1 MTQLLNA
8 IPGAL
13 AQGLIWG
20 VMAIGVYIT
29 YKVLDIADLTV
40 DGSLC
45 TGAAVCTMLLL
56 AGHSPWIAM
65 LCAVLAGLLAGTV
78 TGLLHVLL
86 GIPPILAGILTQMVL
101 WSVNLKILGKANQ
114 ALPARS
120 IDVLLTQMNIPAAL
134 PVLLGWAA
142 VLVTLLVLFFSTE
155 LGCALRATGCNPV
168 MSRAQGVNTGLMK
181 VIGLAL
187 SNAVVAMSGGLLCQ
201 YQGYTD
207 VNMGRGAVVI
217 GLAAGDTA
225 PRYYRIRE
233 AEADGF
239 WCGGEMYRV
248 AVLPNGVDG
257 AVRITVNGSVWDDGA
272 LTFVNRTAR
281 SLTVRKTVEGEMGD
295 RSKAFPFTAVLTVD
309 GQAVPFPAGEGY
321 TVSGGQAVFALRH
334 GESLTFTGLPYGGV
348 VTVTETEHAGYTVTN
363 SGRSGDSGA
372 VTLGDGGELVFV
384 NTKRAVPDLGVAGGT
399 LLPAGA
405 LVCCCGGLLLWS
417 RKRRA

>member
-40 DGSLC
+40 AGSLC

-217 GLAAGDTA
+217 GLAAVV
-225 PRYYRIRE
+225 I
-233 AEADGF
+233 
-239 WCGGEMYRV
+239 
-248 AVLPNGVDG
+248 
-257 AVRITVNGSVWDDGA
+257 
-272 LTFVNRTAR
+272 
-281 SLTVRKTVEGEMGD
+281 
-295 RSKAFPFTAVLTVD
+295 
-309 GQAVPFPAGEGY
+309 GQAVLG
-321 TVSGGQAVFALRH
+321 RH
-334 GESLTFTGLPYGGV
+334 GGHMAAQLGGV
-348 VTVTETEHAGYTVTN
+348 VLGAVIYYIVYQVIIFAGFDTDLLKMFSAVVVAVFLGVPHVRDQIRTN
-363 SGRSGDSGA
+363 SRIKK
-372 VTLGDGGELVFV
+372 GG
-384 NTKRAVPDLGVAGGT
+384 
-399 LLPAGA
+399 
-405 LVCCCGGLLLWS
+405 S
-417 RKRRA
+417 RHAENA

>member
-134 PVLLGWAA
+134 PVLLGWAV

-207 VNMGRGAVVI
+207 VNMGRGAAVI
-217 GLAAGDTA
+217 GLAAVV
-225 PRYYRIRE
+225 I
-233 AEADGF
+233 
-239 WCGGEMYRV
+239 
-248 AVLPNGVDG
+248 
-257 AVRITVNGSVWDDGA
+257 
-272 LTFVNRTAR
+272 
-281 SLTVRKTVEGEMGD
+281 
-295 RSKAFPFTAVLTVD
+295 
-309 GQAVPFPAGEGY
+309 GQAVLG
-321 TVSGGQAVFALRH
+321 RH
-334 GESLTFTGLPYGGV
+334 GGHMAAQLGGV
-348 VTVTETEHAGYTVTN
+348 VLGAVIYYIVYQVIIFAGFDTDLLKMFSAVVVAVFLGVPHVRDQIRTN
-363 SGRSGDSGA
+363 SRIKK
-372 VTLGDGGELVFV
+372 GG
-384 NTKRAVPDLGVAGGT
+384 
-399 LLPAGA
+399 
-405 LVCCCGGLLLWS
+405 S
-417 RKRRA
+417 RHAENA

>member
-217 GLAAGDTA
+217 GLAAVV
-225 PRYYRIRE
+225 I
-233 AEADGF
+233 
-239 WCGGEMYRV
+239 
-248 AVLPNGVDG
+248 
-257 AVRITVNGSVWDDGA
+257 
-272 LTFVNRTAR
+272 
-281 SLTVRKTVEGEMGD
+281 
-295 RSKAFPFTAVLTVD
+295 
-309 GQAVPFPAGEGY
+309 GQAVLG
-321 TVSGGQAVFALRH
+321 RH
-334 GESLTFTGLPYGGV
+334 GGHMAAQLGGV
-348 VTVTETEHAGYTVTN
+348 VLGAVIYYIVYQVIIFGGFDTDLLKMFSAVVVAVFLGVPHVRDQIRTN
-363 SGRSGDSGA
+363 SRIKK
-372 VTLGDGGELVFV
+372 GG
-384 NTKRAVPDLGVAGGT
+384 
-399 LLPAGA
+399 
-405 LVCCCGGLLLWS
+405 S
-417 RKRRA
+417 RHAENA

>member
-29 YKVLDIADLTV
+29 YKVLDIADMTV

-217 GLAAGDTA
+217 GLAAVV
-225 PRYYRIRE
+225 I
-233 AEADGF
+233 
-239 WCGGEMYRV
+239 
-248 AVLPNGVDG
+248 
-257 AVRITVNGSVWDDGA
+257 
-272 LTFVNRTAR
+272 
-281 SLTVRKTVEGEMGD
+281 
-295 RSKAFPFTAVLTVD
+295 
-309 GQAVPFPAGEGY
+309 GQAVLG
-321 TVSGGQAVFALRH
+321 RH
-334 GESLTFTGLPYGGV
+334 GGHMAAQLGGV
-348 VTVTETEHAGYTVTN
+348 VLGAVIYYIVYQVIIFAGFDTDLLKMFSAVVVAVFLGVPHVRDQIRTN
-363 SGRSGDSGA
+363 SRIKK
-372 VTLGDGGELVFV
+372 GG
-384 NTKRAVPDLGVAGGT
+384 
-399 LLPAGA
+399 
-405 LVCCCGGLLLWS
+405 S
-417 RKRRA
+417 RHAENA

>member
-45 TGAAVCTMLLL
+45 TGTMLLL

-217 GLAAGDTA
+217 GLAAVV
-225 PRYYRIRE
+225 I
-233 AEADGF
+233 
-239 WCGGEMYRV
+239 
-248 AVLPNGVDG
+248 
-257 AVRITVNGSVWDDGA
+257 
-272 LTFVNRTAR
+272 
-281 SLTVRKTVEGEMGD
+281 
-295 RSKAFPFTAVLTVD
+295 
-309 GQAVPFPAGEGY
+309 GQAVLG
-321 TVSGGQAVFALRH
+321 RH
-334 GESLTFTGLPYGGV
+334 GGHMAAQLGGV
-348 VTVTETEHAGYTVTN
+348 VLGAVIYYIVYQVIIFAGFDTDLLKMFSAVVVAVFLGVPHVRDQIRTN
-363 SGRSGDSGA
+363 SRIKK
-372 VTLGDGGELVFV
+372 GG
-384 NTKRAVPDLGVAGGT
+384 
-399 LLPAGA
+399 
-405 LVCCCGGLLLWS
+405 S
-417 RKRRA
+417 RHAENA

>member
-29 YKVLDIADLTV
+29 DKVLDIADLTV

-217 GLAAGDTA
+217 GLAAVV
-225 PRYYRIRE
+225 I
-233 AEADGF
+233 
-239 WCGGEMYRV
+239 
-248 AVLPNGVDG
+248 
-257 AVRITVNGSVWDDGA
+257 
-272 LTFVNRTAR
+272 
-281 SLTVRKTVEGEMGD
+281 
-295 RSKAFPFTAVLTVD
+295 
-309 GQAVPFPAGEGY
+309 GQAVLG
-321 TVSGGQAVFALRH
+321 RH
-334 GESLTFTGLPYGGV
+334 GGHMAAQLGGV
-348 VTVTETEHAGYTVTN
+348 VLGAVIYYIVYQAIIFAGFDTDLLKMFSAVVVAVFLGVPHVRDQIRTN
-363 SGRSGDSGA
+363 SRIKK
-372 VTLGDGGELVFV
+372 GG
-384 NTKRAVPDLGVAGGT
+384 
-399 LLPAGA
+399 
-405 LVCCCGGLLLWS
+405 S
-417 RKRRA
+417 RHAENA

>member
-29 YKVLDIADLTV
+29 YKVLDVADLTV

-134 PVLLGWAA
+134 PVLLGWAV

-217 GLAAGDTA
+217 GLAAVV
-225 PRYYRIRE
+225 I
-233 AEADGF
+233 
-239 WCGGEMYRV
+239 
-248 AVLPNGVDG
+248 
-257 AVRITVNGSVWDDGA
+257 
-272 LTFVNRTAR
+272 
-281 SLTVRKTVEGEMGD
+281 
-295 RSKAFPFTAVLTVD
+295 
-309 GQAVPFPAGEGY
+309 GQAVLG
-321 TVSGGQAVFALRH
+321 RH
-334 GESLTFTGLPYGGV
+334 GGHMAAQLGGV
-348 VTVTETEHAGYTVTN
+348 VLGAVIYYIVYQVIIFAGFDTDLLKMFSAVVVAVFLGVPHVRDQIRTN
-363 SGRSGDSGA
+363 SRIKK
-372 VTLGDGGELVFV
+372 GG
-384 NTKRAVPDLGVAGGT
+384 
-399 LLPAGA
+399 
-405 LVCCCGGLLLWS
+405 S
-417 RKRRA
+417 RHAENV

>member
-120 IDVLLTQMNIPAAL
+120 IGVLLTQMNIPAAL

-217 GLAAGDTA
+217 GLAAVV
-225 PRYYRIRE
+225 I
-233 AEADGF
+233 
-239 WCGGEMYRV
+239 
-248 AVLPNGVDG
+248 
-257 AVRITVNGSVWDDGA
+257 
-272 LTFVNRTAR
+272 
-281 SLTVRKTVEGEMGD
+281 
-295 RSKAFPFTAVLTVD
+295 
-309 GQAVPFPAGEGY
+309 GQAVLG
-321 TVSGGQAVFALRH
+321 RH
-334 GESLTFTGLPYGGV
+334 GGHMAAQLGGV
-348 VTVTETEHAGYTVTN
+348 VLGAVIYYIVYQVIIFAGFDTDLLKMFSAVVVAVFLGVPHVRNQIRTN
-363 SGRSGDSGA
+363 SRIKK
-372 VTLGDGGELVFV
+372 GG
-384 NTKRAVPDLGVAGGT
+384 
-399 LLPAGA
+399 
-405 LVCCCGGLLLWS
+405 S
-417 RKRRA
+417 RHAENV

>member
-120 IDVLLTQMNIPAAL
+120 IDVLLTQMNMPAAL

-217 GLAAGDTA
+217 GLAAVV
-225 PRYYRIRE
+225 I
-233 AEADGF
+233 
-239 WCGGEMYRV
+239 
-248 AVLPNGVDG
+248 
-257 AVRITVNGSVWDDGA
+257 
-272 LTFVNRTAR
+272 
-281 SLTVRKTVEGEMGD
+281 
-295 RSKAFPFTAVLTVD
+295 
-309 GQAVPFPAGEGY
+309 GQAVLG
-321 TVSGGQAVFALRH
+321 RH
-334 GESLTFTGLPYGGV
+334 GGHMAAQLGGV
-348 VTVTETEHAGYTVTN
+348 VLGAVIYYIVYQVIIFAGFDTDLLKMFSAVVVAVFLGVPHVRDQIRTN
-363 SGRSGDSGA
+363 SRIKK
-372 VTLGDGGELVFV
+372 GG
-384 NTKRAVPDLGVAGGT
+384 
-399 LLPAGA
+399 
-405 LVCCCGGLLLWS
+405 S
-417 RKRRA
+417 RHAENV

>member
-65 LCAVLAGLLAGTV
+65 LCAVLAGLLAGMV

-217 GLAAGDTA
+217 GLAAVV
-225 PRYYRIRE
+225 I
-233 AEADGF
+233 
-239 WCGGEMYRV
+239 
-248 AVLPNGVDG
+248 
-257 AVRITVNGSVWDDGA
+257 
-272 LTFVNRTAR
+272 
-281 SLTVRKTVEGEMGD
+281 
-295 RSKAFPFTAVLTVD
+295 
-309 GQAVPFPAGEGY
+309 GQAVLG
-321 TVSGGQAVFALRH
+321 RH
-334 GESLTFTGLPYGGV
+334 GGHMAAQLGGV
-348 VTVTETEHAGYTVTN
+348 VLGAVIYYIVYQVIIFAGFDTDLLKMFSAVVVAVFLGVPHVRDQIRTN
-363 SGRSGDSGA
+363 SRIKK
-372 VTLGDGGELVFV
+372 GG
-384 NTKRAVPDLGVAGGT
+384 
-399 LLPAGA
+399 
-405 LVCCCGGLLLWS
+405 S
-417 RKRRA
+417 RHAENA

>member
-56 AGHSPWIAM
+56 ADHSPWIAM

-217 GLAAGDTA
+217 GLAAVV
-225 PRYYRIRE
+225 I
-233 AEADGF
+233 
-239 WCGGEMYRV
+239 
-248 AVLPNGVDG
+248 
-257 AVRITVNGSVWDDGA
+257 
-272 LTFVNRTAR
+272 
-281 SLTVRKTVEGEMGD
+281 
-295 RSKAFPFTAVLTVD
+295 
-309 GQAVPFPAGEGY
+309 GQAVLG
-321 TVSGGQAVFALRH
+321 RH
-334 GESLTFTGLPYGGV
+334 GGHMAAQLGGV
-348 VTVTETEHAGYTVTN
+348 VLGAVIYYIVYQVIIFAGFDTDLLKMFSAVVVAVFLGVPHIRDQIRTN
-363 SGRSGDSGA
+363 SRIKK
-372 VTLGDGGELVFV
+372 GGSHHAE
-384 NTKRAVPDLGVAGGT
+384 NA
-399 LLPAGA
+399 
-405 LVCCCGGLLLWS
+405 
-417 RKRRA
+417 

>member
-217 GLAAGDTA
+217 GLAAVV
-225 PRYYRIRE
+225 I
-233 AEADGF
+233 
-239 WCGGEMYRV
+239 
-248 AVLPNGVDG
+248 
-257 AVRITVNGSVWDDGA
+257 
-272 LTFVNRTAR
+272 
-281 SLTVRKTVEGEMGD
+281 
-295 RSKAFPFTAVLTVD
+295 
-309 GQAVPFPAGEGY
+309 GQAVLG
-321 TVSGGQAVFALRH
+321 RH
-334 GESLTFTGLPYGGV
+334 GGHMAAQLGGV
-348 VTVTETEHAGYTVTN
+348 VLGESVTAYK
-363 SGRSGDSGA
+363 A
-372 VTLGDGGELVFV
+372 
-384 NTKRAVPDLGVAGGT
+384 AGVAVI
-399 LLPAGA
+399 LLG
-405 LVCCCGGLLLWS
+405 LVLLS
-417 RKRRA
+417 APEKKEDRPC

>member
-78 TGLLHVLL
+78 TGLLHMLL

-134 PVLLGWAA
+134 PVLLGWAV

-217 GLAAGDTA
+217 GLAAVV
-225 PRYYRIRE
+225 I
-233 AEADGF
+233 
-239 WCGGEMYRV
+239 
-248 AVLPNGVDG
+248 
-257 AVRITVNGSVWDDGA
+257 
-272 LTFVNRTAR
+272 
-281 SLTVRKTVEGEMGD
+281 
-295 RSKAFPFTAVLTVD
+295 
-309 GQAVPFPAGEGY
+309 GQAVLG
-321 TVSGGQAVFALRH
+321 RH
-334 GESLTFTGLPYGGV
+334 GGHMAAQLGGV
-348 VTVTETEHAGYTVTN
+348 VLGAVIYYIVYQVIIFAGFDTDLLKMFSAVVVAVFLGVPHVRDQIRTN
-363 SGRSGDSGA
+363 SRIKK
-372 VTLGDGGELVFV
+372 GG
-384 NTKRAVPDLGVAGGT
+384 
-399 LLPAGA
+399 
-405 LVCCCGGLLLWS
+405 S
-417 RKRRA
+417 RHAENA

>member
-217 GLAAGDTA
+217 GLAAVV
-225 PRYYRIRE
+225 I
-233 AEADGF
+233 
-239 WCGGEMYRV
+239 
-248 AVLPNGVDG
+248 
-257 AVRITVNGSVWDDGA
+257 
-272 LTFVNRTAR
+272 
-281 SLTVRKTVEGEMGD
+281 
-295 RSKAFPFTAVLTVD
+295 
-309 GQAVPFPAGEGY
+309 GQAVLG
-321 TVSGGQAVFALRH
+321 RH
-334 GESLTFTGLPYGGV
+334 GDHMAAQLGGV
-348 VTVTETEHAGYTVTN
+348 VLGAVIYYIVYQVIIFAGFDTDLLKMFSAVVVAVFLGVPHVRDQIRTN
-363 SGRSGDSGA
+363 SRIKK
-372 VTLGDGGELVFV
+372 GG
-384 NTKRAVPDLGVAGGT
+384 
-399 LLPAGA
+399 
-405 LVCCCGGLLLWS
+405 S
-417 RKRRA
+417 RHAENA

>member
-217 GLAAGDTA
+217 GLAAVV
-225 PRYYRIRE
+225 I
-233 AEADGF
+233 
-239 WCGGEMYRV
+239 
-248 AVLPNGVDG
+248 
-257 AVRITVNGSVWDDGA
+257 
-272 LTFVNRTAR
+272 
-281 SLTVRKTVEGEMGD
+281 
-295 RSKAFPFTAVLTVD
+295 
-309 GQAVPFPAGEGY
+309 GQAVLG
-321 TVSGGQAVFALRH
+321 RH
-334 GESLTFTGLPYGGV
+334 GGHMAAQLGGV
-348 VTVTETEHAGYTVTN
+348 VLGAVIYYIVYQVIIFAGFDTDLLKMFSAVVVAVFLGVPHVRDQIRTN
-363 SGRSGDSGA
+363 SRIKKGDSRHA
-372 VTLGDGGELVFV
+372 ENV
-384 NTKRAVPDLGVAGGT
+384 
-399 LLPAGA
+399 
-405 LVCCCGGLLLWS
+405 
-417 RKRRA
+417 

>member
-217 GLAAGDTA
+217 GLAAVV
-225 PRYYRIRE
+225 I
-233 AEADGF
+233 
-239 WCGGEMYRV
+239 
-248 AVLPNGVDG
+248 
-257 AVRITVNGSVWDDGA
+257 
-272 LTFVNRTAR
+272 
-281 SLTVRKTVEGEMGD
+281 
-295 RSKAFPFTAVLTVD
+295 
-309 GQAVPFPAGEGY
+309 GQAVLG
-321 TVSGGQAVFALRH
+321 RH
-334 GESLTFTGLPYGGV
+334 GGHMAAQLGGV
-348 VTVTETEHAGYTVTN
+348 VLGAVIYYIVYQVIIFAGFDTDLLKMFSAVVVAVFLGVPHVRDQIRTN
-363 SGRSGDSGA
+363 SRIKKGDSRHA
-372 VTLGDGGELVFV
+372 E
-384 NTKRAVPDLGVAGGT
+384 NA
-399 LLPAGA
+399 
-405 LVCCCGGLLLWS
+405 
-417 RKRRA
+417 

>member
-1 MTQLLNA
+1 
-8 IPGAL
+8 
-13 AQGLIWG
+13 
-20 VMAIGVYIT
+20 
-29 YKVLDIADLTV
+29 
-40 DGSLC
+40 
-45 TGAAVCTMLLL
+45 
-56 AGHSPWIAM
+56 M

-134 PVLLGWAA
+134 PVLLGWAV

-217 GLAAGDTA
+217 GLAAVV
-225 PRYYRIRE
+225 I
-233 AEADGF
+233 
-239 WCGGEMYRV
+239 
-248 AVLPNGVDG
+248 
-257 AVRITVNGSVWDDGA
+257 
-272 LTFVNRTAR
+272 
-281 SLTVRKTVEGEMGD
+281 
-295 RSKAFPFTAVLTVD
+295 
-309 GQAVPFPAGEGY
+309 GQAVLG
-321 TVSGGQAVFALRH
+321 RH
-334 GESLTFTGLPYGGV
+334 GGHMAAQLGGV
-348 VTVTETEHAGYTVTN
+348 VLGAVIYYIVYQVIIFAGFDTDLLKMFSAVVVAVFLGVPHVRDQIRTN
-363 SGRSGDSGA
+363 SRIKK
-372 VTLGDGGELVFV
+372 GG
-384 NTKRAVPDLGVAGGT
+384 
-399 LLPAGA
+399 
-405 LVCCCGGLLLWS
+405 S
-417 RKRRA
+417 RHAENA

>member
-217 GLAAGDTA
+217 GLAAVV
-225 PRYYRIRE
+225 I
-233 AEADGF
+233 
-239 WCGGEMYRV
+239 
-248 AVLPNGVDG
+248 
-257 AVRITVNGSVWDDGA
+257 
-272 LTFVNRTAR
+272 
-281 SLTVRKTVEGEMGD
+281 
-295 RSKAFPFTAVLTVD
+295 
-309 GQAVPFPAGEGY
+309 GQAVLG
-321 TVSGGQAVFALRH
+321 RH
-334 GESLTFTGLPYGGV
+334 GSHMAAQLGGV
-348 VTVTETEHAGYTVTN
+348 VLGAVIYYIVYQVIIFAGFDTDLLKMFSAVVVAVFLGVPHVRDQIRTN
-363 SGRSGDSGA
+363 SRIKK
-372 VTLGDGGELVFV
+372 GG
-384 NTKRAVPDLGVAGGT
+384 
-399 LLPAGA
+399 
-405 LVCCCGGLLLWS
+405 S
-417 RKRRA
+417 RHAENV

>member
-217 GLAAGDTA
+217 GLAAVV
-225 PRYYRIRE
+225 I
-233 AEADGF
+233 
-239 WCGGEMYRV
+239 
-248 AVLPNGVDG
+248 
-257 AVRITVNGSVWDDGA
+257 
-272 LTFVNRTAR
+272 
-281 SLTVRKTVEGEMGD
+281 
-295 RSKAFPFTAVLTVD
+295 
-309 GQAVPFPAGEGY
+309 GQAVLG
-321 TVSGGQAVFALRH
+321 RH
-334 GESLTFTGLPYGGV
+334 GGHMAAQLGGV
-348 VTVTETEHAGYTVTN
+348 VLGAVIYYIVYQVIIFAGFDTDLLKMFSAVVVAVFLGVPHVRDQIRTN
-363 SGRSGDSGA
+363 SRIKK
-372 VTLGDGGELVFV
+372 GGFRHAENV
-384 NTKRAVPDLGVAGGT
+384 
-399 LLPAGA
+399 
-405 LVCCCGGLLLWS
+405 
-417 RKRRA
+417 

>member
-207 VNMGRGAVVI
+207 VNMGRGAVVV
-217 GLAAGDTA
+217 GLAAVV
-225 PRYYRIRE
+225 I
-233 AEADGF
+233 
-239 WCGGEMYRV
+239 
-248 AVLPNGVDG
+248 
-257 AVRITVNGSVWDDGA
+257 
-272 LTFVNRTAR
+272 
-281 SLTVRKTVEGEMGD
+281 
-295 RSKAFPFTAVLTVD
+295 
-309 GQAVPFPAGEGY
+309 GQAVLG
-321 TVSGGQAVFALRH
+321 RH
-334 GESLTFTGLPYGGV
+334 GGHMAAQLGGV
-348 VTVTETEHAGYTVTN
+348 VLGAVIYYIVYQVIIFAGFDTDLLKMFSAVVVAVFLGVPHVRDQIRTN
-363 SGRSGDSGA
+363 SRIKK
-372 VTLGDGGELVFV
+372 GG
-384 NTKRAVPDLGVAGGT
+384 
-399 LLPAGA
+399 
-405 LVCCCGGLLLWS
+405 S
-417 RKRRA
+417 RHAENA

>member
-217 GLAAGDTA
+217 GLAAVV
-225 PRYYRIRE
+225 I
-233 AEADGF
+233 
-239 WCGGEMYRV
+239 
-248 AVLPNGVDG
+248 
-257 AVRITVNGSVWDDGA
+257 
-272 LTFVNRTAR
+272 
-281 SLTVRKTVEGEMGD
+281 
-295 RSKAFPFTAVLTVD
+295 
-309 GQAVPFPAGEGY
+309 GQAVLG
-321 TVSGGQAVFALRH
+321 RH
-334 GESLTFTGLPYGGV
+334 GSHMAAQLGGV
-348 VTVTETEHAGYTVTN
+348 VLGAVIYYIVYQVIIFAGFDTDLLKMFSAVVVAVFLGVPHVRDQIRTN
-363 SGRSGDSGA
+363 SRIKK
-372 VTLGDGGELVFV
+372 GG
-384 NTKRAVPDLGVAGGT
+384 
-399 LLPAGA
+399 
-405 LVCCCGGLLLWS
+405 S
-417 RKRRA
+417 RHAENA

>member
-217 GLAAGDTA
+217 GMAAVV
-225 PRYYRIRE
+225 I
-233 AEADGF
+233 
-239 WCGGEMYRV
+239 
-248 AVLPNGVDG
+248 
-257 AVRITVNGSVWDDGA
+257 
-272 LTFVNRTAR
+272 
-281 SLTVRKTVEGEMGD
+281 
-295 RSKAFPFTAVLTVD
+295 
-309 GQAVPFPAGEGY
+309 GQAVLG
-321 TVSGGQAVFALRH
+321 RH
-334 GESLTFTGLPYGGV
+334 GGHMAAQLGGV
-348 VTVTETEHAGYTVTN
+348 VLGAVIYYIVYQVIIFAGFDTDLLKMFSAVVVAVFLGVPHVRDQIRTN
-363 SGRSGDSGA
+363 SRIKK
-372 VTLGDGGELVFV
+372 GG
-384 NTKRAVPDLGVAGGT
+384 
-399 LLPAGA
+399 
-405 LVCCCGGLLLWS
+405 S
-417 RKRRA
+417 RHAENA

>member
-120 IDVLLTQMNIPAAL
+120 IGVLLTQMNIPAAL

-217 GLAAGDTA
+217 GLAAVV
-225 PRYYRIRE
+225 I
-233 AEADGF
+233 
-239 WCGGEMYRV
+239 
-248 AVLPNGVDG
+248 
-257 AVRITVNGSVWDDGA
+257 
-272 LTFVNRTAR
+272 
-281 SLTVRKTVEGEMGD
+281 
-295 RSKAFPFTAVLTVD
+295 
-309 GQAVPFPAGEGY
+309 GQAVLG
-321 TVSGGQAVFALRH
+321 RH
-334 GESLTFTGLPYGGV
+334 GGHMAAQLGGV
-348 VTVTETEHAGYTVTN
+348 VLGAVIYYIVYQVIIFAGFDTDLLKMFSAVVVAVFLGVPHVRDQIRTN
-363 SGRSGDSGA
+363 SRIKK
-372 VTLGDGGELVFV
+372 GG
-384 NTKRAVPDLGVAGGT
+384 
-399 LLPAGA
+399 
-405 LVCCCGGLLLWS
+405 S
-417 RKRRA
+417 RHAENA

>member
-120 IDVLLTQMNIPAAL
+120 IDVLLSQMNIPAAL
-134 PVLLGWAA
+134 PVLLGWAV

-168 MSRAQGVNTGLMK
+168 MSRAQSVNTGLMK

-217 GLAAGDTA
+217 GLAAVV
-225 PRYYRIRE
+225 I
-233 AEADGF
+233 
-239 WCGGEMYRV
+239 
-248 AVLPNGVDG
+248 
-257 AVRITVNGSVWDDGA
+257 
-272 LTFVNRTAR
+272 
-281 SLTVRKTVEGEMGD
+281 
-295 RSKAFPFTAVLTVD
+295 
-309 GQAVPFPAGEGY
+309 GQAVLG
-321 TVSGGQAVFALRH
+321 RH
-334 GESLTFTGLPYGGV
+334 GGHMAAQLGGV
-348 VTVTETEHAGYTVTN
+348 VLGAVIYYIVYQVIIFAGFDTDLLKMFSAVVVAVFLGVPHVRDQIRTN
-363 SGRSGDSGA
+363 SRIKK
-372 VTLGDGGELVFV
+372 GG
-384 NTKRAVPDLGVAGGT
+384 
-399 LLPAGA
+399 
-405 LVCCCGGLLLWS
+405 S
-417 RKRRA
+417 RHAENA

>member
-217 GLAAGDTA
+217 GLAAVV
-225 PRYYRIRE
+225 I
-233 AEADGF
+233 
-239 WCGGEMYRV
+239 
-248 AVLPNGVDG
+248 
-257 AVRITVNGSVWDDGA
+257 
-272 LTFVNRTAR
+272 
-281 SLTVRKTVEGEMGD
+281 
-295 RSKAFPFTAVLTVD
+295 
-309 GQAVPFPAGEGY
+309 GQAVLG
-321 TVSGGQAVFALRH
+321 RH
-334 GESLTFTGLPYGGV
+334 GGHMAAQLGGV
-348 VTVTETEHAGYTVTN
+348 VLGAVIYYIVYQVIIFAGFDTDLLKMFSAVVVAVFLGAPHVRDQIRTN
-363 SGRSGDSGA
+363 SRIKK
-372 VTLGDGGELVFV
+372 GG
-384 NTKRAVPDLGVAGGT
+384 
-399 LLPAGA
+399 
-405 LVCCCGGLLLWS
+405 S
-417 RKRRA
+417 RHAENA

>member
-120 IDVLLTQMNIPAAL
+120 IDVLLSQMNIPAAL

-217 GLAAGDTA
+217 GLAAVV
-225 PRYYRIRE
+225 I
-233 AEADGF
+233 
-239 WCGGEMYRV
+239 
-248 AVLPNGVDG
+248 
-257 AVRITVNGSVWDDGA
+257 
-272 LTFVNRTAR
+272 
-281 SLTVRKTVEGEMGD
+281 
-295 RSKAFPFTAVLTVD
+295 
-309 GQAVPFPAGEGY
+309 GQAVLG
-321 TVSGGQAVFALRH
+321 RH
-334 GESLTFTGLPYGGV
+334 GGHMAAQLGGV
-348 VTVTETEHAGYTVTN
+348 VLGAVIYYIVYQVTIFAGFDTDLLKMFSAVVVAVFLGVPHVRDQIRTN
-363 SGRSGDSGA
+363 SRIKK
-372 VTLGDGGELVFV
+372 GG
-384 NTKRAVPDLGVAGGT
+384 
-399 LLPAGA
+399 
-405 LVCCCGGLLLWS
+405 S
-417 RKRRA
+417 RHAENA

>member
-217 GLAAGDTA
+217 GLAAVV
-225 PRYYRIRE
+225 I
-233 AEADGF
+233 
-239 WCGGEMYRV
+239 
-248 AVLPNGVDG
+248 
-257 AVRITVNGSVWDDGA
+257 
-272 LTFVNRTAR
+272 
-281 SLTVRKTVEGEMGD
+281 
-295 RSKAFPFTAVLTVD
+295 
-309 GQAVPFPAGEGY
+309 GQAVLGRR
-321 TVSGGQAVFALRH
+321 GGHMAAQL
-334 GESLTFTGLPYGGV
+334 GGV
-348 VTVTETEHAGYTVTN
+348 VLGAVIYDIVYQVIIFAGFDTDLLKMFSAVVVAVFLGVPHVRDQIRTN
-363 SGRSGDSGA
+363 SRIKK
-372 VTLGDGGELVFV
+372 GG
-384 NTKRAVPDLGVAGGT
+384 
-399 LLPAGA
+399 
-405 LVCCCGGLLLWS
+405 S
-417 RKRRA
+417 RHAENA

>member
-217 GLAAGDTA
+217 GLAAVV
-225 PRYYRIRE
+225 I
-233 AEADGF
+233 
-239 WCGGEMYRV
+239 
-248 AVLPNGVDG
+248 
-257 AVRITVNGSVWDDGA
+257 
-272 LTFVNRTAR
+272 
-281 SLTVRKTVEGEMGD
+281 
-295 RSKAFPFTAVLTVD
+295 
-309 GQAVPFPAGEGY
+309 GQAVLG
-321 TVSGGQAVFALRH
+321 RH
-334 GESLTFTGLPYGGV
+334 GGHMAAQLGGV
-348 VTVTETEHAGYTVTN
+348 VLGAVIYYIVYQVIIFAGFDTDLLKMFSAVVVAIFLGVPHVRDQIRTN
-363 SGRSGDSGA
+363 SRIKK
-372 VTLGDGGELVFV
+372 GG
-384 NTKRAVPDLGVAGGT
+384 
-399 LLPAGA
+399 
-405 LVCCCGGLLLWS
+405 S
-417 RKRRA
+417 RHAENA

>member
-134 PVLLGWAA
+134 PVLLGWAV

-217 GLAAGDTA
+217 GLAAVV
-225 PRYYRIRE
+225 I
-233 AEADGF
+233 
-239 WCGGEMYRV
+239 
-248 AVLPNGVDG
+248 
-257 AVRITVNGSVWDDGA
+257 
-272 LTFVNRTAR
+272 
-281 SLTVRKTVEGEMGD
+281 
-295 RSKAFPFTAVLTVD
+295 
-309 GQAVPFPAGEGY
+309 GQAVLG
-321 TVSGGQAVFALRH
+321 RH
-334 GESLTFTGLPYGGV
+334 GGHMAAQLGGV
-348 VTVTETEHAGYTVTN
+348 VLGAVIYYIVYQVIIFAGFDTDLLKMFCAVVVAVFLGVPHVRDQIRTN
-363 SGRSGDSGA
+363 SRIKK
-372 VTLGDGGELVFV
+372 GG
-384 NTKRAVPDLGVAGGT
+384 
-399 LLPAGA
+399 
-405 LVCCCGGLLLWS
+405 S
-417 RKRRA
+417 RHAENA